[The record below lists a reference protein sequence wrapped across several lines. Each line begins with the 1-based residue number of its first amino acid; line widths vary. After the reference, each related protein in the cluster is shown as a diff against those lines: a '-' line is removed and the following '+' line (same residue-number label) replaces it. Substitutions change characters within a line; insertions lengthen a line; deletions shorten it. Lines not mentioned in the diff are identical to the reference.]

1 MLILFI
7 FIMIV
12 PTLNTQLLDSRSQV
26 HVSYLLL
33 RIELYMV
40 RVEEQILGDTLL

>member
-12 PTLNTQLLDSRSQV
+12 LTLNMQLLDNTSHV
-26 HVSYLLL
+26 HVWYLLL
-33 RIELYMV
+33 RIQLYV
-40 RVEEQILGDTLL
+40 VHVEEQILGDTLL